1 MYYYISGKLIL
12 ARLSTAV
19 IDAGGVGYKL
29 TISATTLGKLAGKEG
44 QNALLYTHLSIR
56 EDAHELFGFSTEEEL
71 STFRLLTS
79 VSGIGPK
86 AAMAILSVLT
96 PEKLAIAVATGDAK
110 AISKA
115 QGVGAKSA
123 ARVVL
128 ELKDKLSADLTA
140 AGGAGGDPG
149 DLLAPTAPAGN
160 LADAEAALLLLGYS
174 KQEAQ
179 LALKGQDPAKD
190 PDVLIREGLKRLMK

>member
-1 MYYYISGKLIL
+1 MYYYISGKLIF

-29 TISATTLGKLAGKEG
+29 TISATTLGKLSGKEG

-56 EDAHELFGFSTEEEL
+56 EDAHELYGFYSEEEKN
-71 STFRLLTS
+71 TFQLLTS

-86 AAMAILSVLT
+86 AAMAILSVMT

-128 ELKDKLSADLTA
+128 ELKDKLKADITSVGDESDSDLLHLTA
-140 AGGAGGDPG
+140 PG
-149 DLLAPTAPAGN
+149 NN
-160 LADAEAALLLLGYS
+160 LADAEAALMVLGYT
-174 KQEAQ
+174 KQEAAF
-179 LALKGQDPAKD
+179 ALKGMDAST
-190 PDVLIREGLKRLMK
+190 DVETLIRDSLKKMVK

>member
-29 TISATTLGKLAGKEG
+29 TISATTLGKLSGKEG

-56 EDAHELFGFSTEEEL
+56 EDAHELFGFYTEEEKN
-71 STFRLLTS
+71 TFQLLTS

-86 AAMAILSVLT
+86 AAMAILSVMT

-128 ELKDKLSADLTA
+128 ELKDKLKADITSAEGEEDADLFSATT
-140 AGGAGGDPG
+140 PG
-149 DLLAPTAPAGN
+149 NN
-160 LADAEAALLLLGYS
+160 LADAEAALMVLGYS
-174 KQEAQ
+174 KQEAVY
-179 LALKGQDPAKD
+179 ALKGLDPQKD
-190 PDVLIREGLKRLMK
+190 TETLIREGLKKLMK

>member
-12 ARLSTAV
+12 ARLNTAV
-19 IDAGGVGYKL
+19 IDAGGVGYKM
-29 TISATTLGKLAGKEG
+29 TISATTLGKLSGKEG
-44 QNALLYTHLSIR
+44 QNALLYTHLAVR
-56 EDAHELFGFSTEEEL
+56 EDAHELYGFFSEEEKN
-71 STFRLLTS
+71 TFQLLTS

-128 ELKDKLSADLTA
+128 ELKDKLKADISAA
-140 AGGAGGDPG
+140 ADEGDSSLLDIPTPG
-149 DLLAPTAPAGN
+149 NN
-160 LADAEAALLLLGYS
+160 LADAEAALMVLGYT
-174 KQEAQ
+174 KQEAAY
-179 LALKGQDPAKD
+179 ALKGLDPKKD
-190 PDVLIREGLKRLMK
+190 VETLIREGLKKMMK

>member
-1 MYYYISGKLIL
+1 MYYYISGKLIF

-19 IDAGGVGYKL
+19 IDAGGVGYKM

-56 EDAHELFGFSTEEEL
+56 EDAHELFGFYSEEEKN
-71 STFRLLTS
+71 TFQLLTS

-86 AAMAILSVLT
+86 AAMAILSIMT
-96 PEKLAIAVATGDAK
+96 PEKLAIAVTTGDAK
-110 AISKA
+110 AIAKA

-128 ELKDKLSADLTA
+128 ELKDKLTVDASAAIEDE
-140 AGGAGGDPG
+140 G
-149 DLLAPTAPAGN
+149 DLFTASAVSNN
-160 LADAEAALLLLGYS
+160 LADAEAALMVLGYT
-174 KQEAQ
+174 KQEATH
-179 LALKGQDPAKD
+179 ALKGLDPKKD
-190 PDVLIREGLKRLMK
+190 AETLIREGLKKLMK

>member
-1 MYYYISGKLIL
+1 MYYYISGTLIM

-19 IDAGGVGYKL
+19 IDAGGVGYRL
-29 TISATTLGKLAGKEG
+29 TVSATTLGKLSGKEG
-44 QNALLYTHLSIR
+44 QNAKLYTYFSVR
-56 EDAHELFGFSTEEEL
+56 EDAQELFGFYTEEEQN
-71 STFRLLTS
+71 TFKLLIG

-110 AISKA
+110 AIAKA

-128 ELKDKLSADLTA
+128 ELKDKLKTELSAEDGNT
-140 AGGAGGDPG
+140 
-149 DLLAPTAPAGN
+149 DLLSNPGQPASA
-160 LADAEAALLLLGYS
+160 LADAEAALMVLGYTR
-174 KQEAQ
+174 QEA
-179 LALKGQDPAKD
+179 LYALRGLDAASD
-190 PDVLIREGLKRLMK
+190 AEALIREALKKLMKN

>member
-29 TISATTLGKLAGKEG
+29 TISATTLGKLSGKEG
-44 QNALLYTHLSIR
+44 QNTLLYTHLSIR
-56 EDAHELFGFSTEEEL
+56 EDAHELFGFYSEEEKN
-71 STFRLLTS
+71 TFQLLTS

-86 AAMAILSVLT
+86 AAMAILSVMT
-96 PEKLAIAVATGDAK
+96 PEKLAVAVATGDAK

-128 ELKDKLSADLTA
+128 ELKDKLKADFA
-140 AGGAGGDPG
+140 AGGEDEG
-149 DLLAPTAPAGN
+149 DLVSATAPGSN
-160 LADAEAALLLLGYS
+160 LADAQAALMVLGYT
-174 KQEAQ
+174 KQEAVY
-179 LALKGQDPAKD
+179 ALKGLDPAKD
-190 PDVLIREGLKRLMK
+190 TELLIREALKKLMK

>member
-12 ARLSTAV
+12 ARLATAV
-19 IDAGGVGYKL
+19 IDAGGVGYKM

-56 EDAHELFGFSTEEEL
+56 EDAHELYGFYSEEEKN
-71 STFRLLTS
+71 TFQLLTS

-96 PEKLAIAVATGDAK
+96 PEKLAIAVTSGDTK
-110 AISKA
+110 AIAKA

-128 ELKDKLSADLTA
+128 ELKDKLKADITA
-140 AGGAGGDPG
+140 AGEDGGD
-149 DLLAPTAPAGN
+149 DFFSAPAPGNN
-160 LADAEAALLLLGYS
+160 LADAEAALMVLGYTR
-174 KQEAQ
+174 QEAAY
-179 LALKGQDPAKD
+179 ALKGLDASKD
-190 PDVLIREGLKRLMK
+190 AETLIREGLKKLMK

>member
-12 ARLSTAV
+12 TRLSTAV

-29 TISATTLGKLAGKEG
+29 TVSATTLGKLAGKEG

-56 EDAHELFGFSTEEEL
+56 EDAHELFGFYSEEEL

-128 ELKDKLSADLTA
+128 ELKDKLGADLA
-140 AGGAGGDPG
+140 AVAGASPD
-149 DLLAPTAPAGN
+149 DLLTAPAPGGN
-160 LADAEAALLLLGYS
+160 LGDAEAALMLLGYT

-179 LALKGQDPAKD
+179 FALKGLDASKD
-190 PDVLIREGLKRLMK
+190 PDILIREGLKKLMK

>member
-19 IDAGGVGYKL
+19 IDAGGVGYKM
-29 TISATTLGKLAGKEG
+29 TISATTLGKLSGKEG

-56 EDAHELFGFSTEEEL
+56 EDAHELYGFYSEEEKE
-71 STFRLLTS
+71 TFQLLTS

-96 PEKLAIAVATGDAK
+96 PEKLAIAISSGDTK
-110 AISKA
+110 AIAKA

-128 ELKDKLSADLTA
+128 ELKDKLKADITA
-140 AGGAGGDPG
+140 ADSGMD
-149 DLLAPTAPAGN
+149 DFLAAPAPGNN
-160 LADAEAALLLLGYS
+160 LADAEAALMVLGYT
-174 KQEAQ
+174 KQEATY
-179 LALKGQDPAKD
+179 ALKGLDGSKD
-190 PDVLIREGLKRLMK
+190 AETLIREGLKKLMK

>member
-140 AGGAGGDPG
+140 AGGAGADPG